1 MKLEVFFSLDTCFI
15 RFTLLLIILCV
26 SSVQSELYSLFSC
39 WYQRSE
45 PIRDRITRNLPRNF
59 TEYPDCEQSAEGCRY
74 NLCVNNIAVLVILAV
89 FTLLLQGKETWSTTH
104 LDESIRTCYLVK
116 GEEWKTDIW
125 QTIPVFVY
133 NVRIVHNVHNVY
145 SVYMICLIFG
155 IQMMFWN
162 IIWLLL
168 GLYDI
173 NMVENRLV
181 CVKSRD
187 FIFIVV

>member
-1 MKLEVFFSLDTCFI
+1 MFLDISSNSFFGCFISVVAFSIPSPAVLKCYRVMKLEVFFSLDTCFI
-15 RFTLLLIILCV
+15 RFTLQLIILCV

-74 NLCVNNIAVLVILAV
+74 NLCVNNIAVLVILTV
-89 FTLLLQGKETWSTTH
+89 FTLPLQGNKTWSTTH

-125 QTIPVFVY
+125 
-133 NVRIVHNVHNVY
+133 
-145 SVYMICLIFG
+145 
-155 IQMMFWN
+155 
-162 IIWLLL
+162 
-168 GLYDI
+168 
-173 NMVENRLV
+173 
-181 CVKSRD
+181 
-187 FIFIVV
+187 